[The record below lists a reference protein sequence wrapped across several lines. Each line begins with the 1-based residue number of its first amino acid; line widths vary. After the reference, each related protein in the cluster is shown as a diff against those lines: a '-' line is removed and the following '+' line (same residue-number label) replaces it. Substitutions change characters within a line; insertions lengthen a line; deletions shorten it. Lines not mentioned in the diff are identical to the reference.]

1 MSAWLWIIAT
11 LTVMLLLTTLLPL
24 TRKTHWFFR
33 VWDFPRLQQTA
44 AGLALLALTAWQ
56 QPFSP
61 TVTWLLLAVQLLCTA
76 YQLWWIFPYT
86 LLCRKEVVTY
96 SPNQRGASDH
106 LRVMTVNV
114 LESNRRS
121 KTLLQTIQTERPDI
135 LIAVETDNWWMKEL
149 DDLGDLYPHVLRCPL
164 DNLYG
169 MLVYSVWPL
178 EQENIEYLIEPEV
191 PSMHFDV
198 VMPSGR
204 KIQMHCLHP
213 APPSPTENDKSVNRD
228 AELVLVARRIK
239 DQDGPTIVAG
249 DLNDVAWSSTTRLFR
264 KISGLVDPRVG
275 RGMFNSFHAKI
286 PFLRWPLDHLFH
298 SQHFALKEIKR
309 LPAFGS
315 DHFPFLADL
324 ALLDNE
330 AEVDNGM
337 QPSAEDKEYA
347 DAVLKEVK
355 AP

>member
-1 MSAWLWIIAT
+1 MSVWLWIIAT
-11 LTVMLLLTTLLPL
+11 FTVMLLVTTLLPL

-44 AGLALLALTAWQ
+44 AGLVLLALTAWQ
-56 QPFSP
+56 QPFSL
-61 TVTWLLLAVQLLCTA
+61 TVTWLLLASQLLCTA

-86 LLCRKEVVTY
+86 PLCRKEVITY
-96 SPNQRGASDH
+96 SPTQRRASDH

-178 EQENIEYLIEPEV
+178 EQETIEYLIEPEV

-213 APPSPTENDKSVNRD
+213 APPSPTENEKSVNRD

-239 DQDGPTIVAG
+239 DHDGPIIIAG

-315 DHFPFLADL
+315 DHFPFLAGL
-324 ALLDNE
+324 ALLDSE
-330 AEVDNGM
+330 ADVDNGM

-347 DAVLKEVK
+347 DAVLNEAK